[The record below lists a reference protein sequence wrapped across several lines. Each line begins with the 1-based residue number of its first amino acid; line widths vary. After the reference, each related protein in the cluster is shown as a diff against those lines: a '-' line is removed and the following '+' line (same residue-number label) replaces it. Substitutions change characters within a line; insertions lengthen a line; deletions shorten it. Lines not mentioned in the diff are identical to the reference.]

1 MNGRLTLLDKSQ
13 GGTGAILFVAIVVVT
28 AAGLGYYQFQFLPT
42 VIAMEKE
49 SNIIPPELLPQVN
62 VTINILDGSFDPNQE
77 DNYVPKS
84 PLLLLG
90 FNNSVVWRNIDTVAH
105 TVSHDPSG
113 TVDPKFDK
121 AAYDVNWLQPEDEWV
136 FIFTKAGDYPY
147 QCTPHP
153 WMKASIIVQS
163 G

>member
-1 MNGRLTLLDKSQ
+1 MDKSQ
-13 GGTGAILFVAIVVVT
+13 GSTGSILFVAIVVVT
-28 AAGLGYYQFQFLPT
+28 AVGLGYYQFQFLPA
-42 VIAMEKE
+42 VIASEKE

-62 VTINILDGSFDPNQE
+62 VTISMVDGSFDPSQE
-77 DNYVPKS
+77 DNFLPKS

-105 TVSHDPSG
+105 TVTHDPSG
-113 TVDPKFDK
+113 TADPKFDK
-121 AAYDVNWLQPEDEWV
+121 DAYDLNWLQPEDEWV

-153 WMKASIIVQS
+153 WMKGSVIVQS